1 MNKKTLLYRNINDK
15 LLKKMSVEISGL
27 SFFNKD
33 FGSIDYVNE
42 DGNIILKDEDGTWT
56 PQKYLKVFGNLI
68 INNPKSCFEEE
79 NKIALIGTCIGIAM
93 KVIINNTIYET
104 MQIGTFDYQ
113 TKTVDVK
120 FEKIFND
127 EEILNHI
134 RLDFF
139 LYLNDMAE
147 TNLKDLSFA
156 NEQGMIYGLI
166 DCLYI
171 VVDGNGSNIPVNYV
185 KYNKNDPLWKL
196 DFEYE
201 NMFVDRFDECF
212 CLKINTEHEA
222 FKYLTNP
229 KSNPNFNRTLLN
241 EIIVESLL
249 IVINEVNEKDGLD
262 FSETFEDGSVAQ
274 FIRYLCDDVLEGD
287 YNIENQKDV
296 SYKLRKQYTMR

>member
-15 LLKKMSVEISGL
+15 LLKKMSVEINGL

-33 FGSIDYVNE
+33 FSSIDYINE

-56 PQKYLKVFGNLI
+56 PHKYLKVAGNLI

-79 NKIALIGTCIGIAM
+79 NKIALNGTRIGIAI
-93 KVIINNTIYET
+93 KVIINNAIYET

-113 TKTVDVK
+113 TKKVDIK
-120 FEKIFND
+120 FERIFDD
-127 EEILNHI
+127 E
-134 RLDFF
+134 
-139 LYLNDMAE
+139 A
-147 TNLKDLSFA
+147 
-156 NEQGMIYGLI
+156 
-166 DCLYI
+166 
-171 VVDGNGSNIPVNYV
+171 NIPINYV

-212 CLKINTEHEA
+212 CLKINIEHEG

-229 KSNPNFNRTLLN
+229 KSNQNFNRTLLN

-249 IVINEVNEKDGLD
+249 IVLNEVNEKDGLD

-274 FIRYLCDDVLEGD
+274 FIRYLCDDVLEGN